1 MVRNVAE
8 VIPHMISLF
17 LNRAF
22 FLKERPFFLPRFF
35 RIFAFS
41 RSSEVCVG
49 RRPSMIR
56 SVPGGDS
63 QSDRRIF
70 LRIMYLFFG
79 GSQVVFSCPPCF
91 CGFTRSFVVM
101 RVAADVHTAGVGRLS
116 WGLFPLENCAPSLEA
131 LGLGGIPF
139 LSGRRPF
146 GIRKCP
152 KLKASRDISVIFP

>member
-17 LNRAF
+17 PNRAF

-35 RIFAFS
+35 RIFAFPGQVKCVS
-41 RSSEVCVG
+41 RSWTVHDSF
-49 RRPSMIR
+49 R
-56 SVPGGDS
+56 SSRDS
-63 QSDRRIF
+63 QADRRTF

-91 CGFTRSFVVM
+91 CGFTSSFVVM

-131 LGLGGIPF
+131 PGLGGIPF